1 MAPGSADLVRP
12 IYEEWARG
20 NLQPRFDVYH
30 PHMEWGWSDEFP
42 GLAGVYEDRRDP
54 NPRLRSWLSEWEHWR
69 IEADDYLELGDHV
82 IVLTSYHGR
91 GKGSGVEIHQQGAH
105 VCQLRDGKVVRLEV
119 FASRDRAIESVRSA
133 RSEQRAPLSPD

>member
-1 MAPGSADLVRP
+1 MPAG
-12 IYEEWARG
+12 
-20 NLQPRFDVYH
+20 H
-30 PHMEWGWSDEFP
+30 FP
-42 GLAGVYEDRRDP
+42 ELRDSDP

-133 RSEQRAPLSPD
+133 RSEQRAPLT